1 MISILPA
8 DTYTVVNKTILT
20 ENDRKLVT
28 MLYQPIIGSFAS
40 NLFFTLWMEL
50 DKNEFMSIEENH
62 HHLMTTTGLSLN
74 ELVMAREKLEAIGL
88 LKTYYK
94 ESDSENNYLYELFSP
109 VSASEFFSHPIL
121 NVVLYSSVGKK
132 EYERITNYFKVPKV
146 DTSSYE
152 DITKSFDDVF
162 ESTPSTVFEYLIQ
175 NIKSNTSLGIN
186 LKNVIDFDS
195 LIVSIP
201 KETINEKTF
210 TKENKKLINDLAY
223 IYNLNIDE
231 MKNILLSSL
240 NDKLMIDKT
249 LLRKNSRNY
258 YLYQN
263 NGKLPSLIYKNQPD
277 YLRSPI
283 GKDTKRAKMIYMFE
297 TTSPYNFLK
306 SKNNGSK
313 PTERDMKLIE
323 SLSIDLELQP
333 AVINVLIDYVLRV
346 NDNKL
351 TKNFVETIAGQ
362 WKRLKIETAEEAMNQ
377 AVKESK
383 KKIKTTTKST
393 YTKKE
398 KELPEWF
405 GKEIKSDEITN
416 TKEDE
421 MKDLLKDFK

>member
-175 NIKSNTSLGIN
+175 NIKSNTSLGID

>member
-8 DTYTVVNKTILT
+8 DTYVVINKTILN

-28 MLYQPIIGSFAS
+28 MLYQPIIGSLAS
-40 NLFFTLWMEL
+40 NLFFTLWTEL
-50 DKNEFMSIEENH
+50 DKNEFMSMEENH

-94 ESDSENNYLYELFSP
+94 ENDNENNYLYELFSP

-121 NVVLYSSVGKK
+121 NIVLYSSVGKK
-132 EYERITNYFKVPKV
+132 EYERITNYFKVPRI
-146 DTSSYE
+146 DLSSYE

-162 ESTPSTVFEYLIQ
+162 ESSPSTVFEYLIQ
-175 NIKSNTSLGIN
+175 NIKTNTSLGIN
-186 LKNVIDFDS
+186 LNNSIDFD
-195 LIVSIP
+195 LLMVSIP

-210 TKENKKLINDLAY
+210 NKENKKLINDLSY

-231 MKNILLSSL
+231 MKNIILSSL

-263 NGKLPSLIYKNQPD
+263 NGKLPSLIYKNQPE

-283 GKDTKRAKMIYMFE
+283 GKDTKRAKMLYMFE

-313 PTERDMKLIE
+313 PTERDLKLIE

-383 KKIKTTTKST
+383 KKIKSSTKTT
-393 YTKKE
+393 YVKKG

-405 GKEIKSDEITN
+405 GKEIKNEEITN

-421 MKDLLKDFK
+421 MKKLLEDFK